1 MKMVN
6 VKTLMYE
13 INSKTNYEFIIKLEG
28 IITAEIKVK
37 NLKIEE
43 EKDFLSFL
51 DKDNNEIIKVLKYQI
66 MKIEKKKKNIQ

>member
-66 MKIEKKKKNIQ
+66 MKIEKKKMNIQ

>member
-51 DKDNNEIIKVLKYQI
+51 DKDNNEIIKLLKYQI
-66 MKIEKKKKNIQ
+66 MKI